1 MILQN
6 SKETN
11 RQFSV
16 SINHHA
22 RGCRSF
28 IAPGSKQDG
37 SEEKLT
43 AELLLKVPEEKVEFK
58 VLHLT
63 PFLTLTLQSKHFG
76 KSETCPNGCTD
87 RLGMLD
93 SASKWNTSNNLIVYI
108 SLQSAP
114 TSWGQEP
121 QIMFVQ
127 YLPESSLSY

>member
-11 RQFSV
+11 HQFSV

-22 RGCRSF
+22 RGRKSF

-43 AELLLKVPEEKVEFK
+43 AELLLKVPEEKVELK

-63 PFLTLTLQSKHFG
+63 PSLALTLQSKHFG
-76 KSETCPNGCTD
+76 KSETCPNRGTD

-93 SASKWNTSNNLIVYI
+93 STSKWNISNNCTFYI
-108 SLQSAP
+108 NLQSAP

-121 QIMFVQ
+121 QIMFIQ
-127 YLPESSLSY
+127 